1 MYPRIRARRAGQLEF
16 CPENSCQRLFQLSL
30 YGMGII
36 LLLKAGVIGST
47 IG

>member
-1 MYPRIRARRAGQLEF
+1 MDPRIRAGRAGQLKL
-16 CPENSCQRLFQLSL
+16 CPENSRQRLFQLSL